1 MKINDPVQLVADR
14 PRSIMITKTVWA
26 RLYGPFA
33 VLRRMPLVFPA
44 KSKSCWVD
52 RKIAEWVVKNY
63 PEIKIV
69 GAPDPEPLHEPPQ
82 EKFSAMKWPELMS
95 LGKSLG
101 VFRPGMKRSDLI
113 QAIKGT
119 ESDQT

>member
-69 GAPDPEPLHEPPQ
+69 GAPDPEPPHEPPQ
-82 EKFSAMKWPELMS
+82 EKYSAMKWPELMS

-119 ESDQT
+119 ESD